1 MTTVQLNDRTPVTG
15 LRLDANGNLVGIA
28 RAART
33 GIQLYAGYEV
43 GKPDMKVVR
52 VYRPEGEVFN
62 RDAMR
67 SFAAAPVTIDHPPVM
82 VDPTN
87 WKDYAKG
94 ETASDDIVRDGEIVK
109 VPFLIRDAEAIRTAQ
124 DEKHEVSMGYSCKL
138 EFAAGQTPTGE
149 AYDAIQRDIR
159 INHLAI
165 VDKARG
171 GENLRIGD
179 HEPARKEIKVKT
191 ILVDGLQV
199 EVTDQAEAAIVKL
212 QGQIAD
218 ALGKVSDATTKL
230 SDAEKAK
237 SEADGKI
244 VALEKQLSDAT
255 NPAALQAAATER
267 ADLIARATRSSR
279 VSPPTARPMT
289 KSARPSWMPSWVPA
303 PRRSTRRVSV
313 ARSPRLPPTSRSKP
327 RRRATRWRTPSPAT
341 ASVTAATT
349 PSSSWPMLAR
359 RRLMP
364 VRNISAPASI
374 RPKPRAPN
382 AARFELA

>member
-267 ADLIARATRSSR
+267 ADLIARATKIVPGLATDGKTNDEIRKAVVDAKLGASASTLDAAGIGGAFAALAANIKVEAPATRDPVADAITGNRINDGGDDTIVKLADARQKALDARSEYLR
-279 VSPPTARPMT
+279 TGVYPTEA
-289 KSARPSWMPSWVPA
+289 KSA
-303 PRRSTRRVSV
+303 
-313 ARSPRLPPTSRSKP
+313 
-327 RRRATRWRTPSPAT
+327 
-341 ASVTAATT
+341 
-349 PSSSWPMLAR
+349 
-359 RRLMP
+359 
-364 VRNISAPASI
+364 
-374 RPKPRAPN
+374 
-382 AARFELA
+382 

>member
-267 ADLIARATRSSR
+267 ADLIARATKIVPGLATDGKTNDEIRKAVVDAKLGASAATLDAAGIGGAFAALAANIKVEAPATRDPVADAITGNRINDGGDDTIVKLADARQKALDARSEYLR
-279 VSPPTARPMT
+279 TGVYPTEA
-289 KSARPSWMPSWVPA
+289 KSA
-303 PRRSTRRVSV
+303 
-313 ARSPRLPPTSRSKP
+313 
-327 RRRATRWRTPSPAT
+327 
-341 ASVTAATT
+341 
-349 PSSSWPMLAR
+349 
-359 RRLMP
+359 
-364 VRNISAPASI
+364 
-374 RPKPRAPN
+374 
-382 AARFELA
+382 

>member
-138 EFAAGQTPTGE
+138 EFTAGQTPTGE

-267 ADLIARATRSSR
+267 ADLIARATKIVPGLATDGKTNDEIRKAVVDAKLGASASTLDAAGIGGAFAALAANIKVEAPATRDPVADAITGNRISDGGDDTIVKLADARQKALDARSEYLR
-279 VSPPTARPMT
+279 TGVYPTEA
-289 KSARPSWMPSWVPA
+289 KSA
-303 PRRSTRRVSV
+303 
-313 ARSPRLPPTSRSKP
+313 
-327 RRRATRWRTPSPAT
+327 
-341 ASVTAATT
+341 
-349 PSSSWPMLAR
+349 
-359 RRLMP
+359 
-364 VRNISAPASI
+364 
-374 RPKPRAPN
+374 
-382 AARFELA
+382 